1 MGRIK
6 KGEIPKSSTIVKAQR
21 TYSEALEIYNY
32 KRQSEAMK
40 KGESLSWSAP
50 KKDTPAYEEVRELQK
65 NTTIEEYYEIK
76 LLILDDAY
84 QAYIKNQ
91 SKGRDASS
99 K

>member
-6 KGEIPKSSTIVKAQR
+6 KGEIPKSQTVVKAQR

-40 KGESLSWSAP
+40 KGESLGWSAP
-50 KKDTPAYEEVRELQK
+50 KKETPAYEEVRNIQK
-65 NTTIEEYYEIK
+65 NTTTEEYYEIK
-76 LLILDDAY
+76 LRILEDDY